1 MNRRWFINRMRS
13 MFNIDA
19 YQLPELDESQLRVF
33 LDDPLQFFMN
43 DGNEDVRGAI
53 WREVEK
59 RQSRA
64 REDACD
70 RIHAIA
76 IQNCIVLPEPVVRD
90 MVAYLS
96 ED

>member
-1 MNRRWFINRMRS
+1 MNMRWFINRMRS
-13 MFNIDA
+13 MYNIDA
-19 YQLPELDESQLRVF
+19 YLLPELDEYQRRIF

-43 DGNEDVRGAI
+43 DGNEPYRAAI

-64 REDACD
+64 REDMGDC
-70 RIHAIA
+70 IHAIA
-76 IQNCIVLPEPVVRD
+76 VKNGFVLPERVVRD
-90 MVAYLS
+90 MVAYLG